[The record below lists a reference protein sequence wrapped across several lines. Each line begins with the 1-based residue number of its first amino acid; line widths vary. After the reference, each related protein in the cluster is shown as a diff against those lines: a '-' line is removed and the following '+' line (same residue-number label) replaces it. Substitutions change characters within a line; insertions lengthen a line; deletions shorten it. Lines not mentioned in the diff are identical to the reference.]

1 MEILDKFDLVKIVL
15 KWLGME
21 VISVKIKG
29 KR

>member
-21 VISVKIKG
+21 VISVKRKE